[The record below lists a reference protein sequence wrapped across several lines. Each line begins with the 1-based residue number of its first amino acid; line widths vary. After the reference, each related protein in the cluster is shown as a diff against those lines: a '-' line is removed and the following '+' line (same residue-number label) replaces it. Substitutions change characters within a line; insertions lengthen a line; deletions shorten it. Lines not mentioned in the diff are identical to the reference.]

1 MALGPDFRPAE
12 ESNTGGCWRLHTS
25 SQPQPQSGPSKV
37 RGEELSSTI
46 DSVGESASFYEALTG
61 GGELQQLVAAAG
73 WTGVTFAAG
82 VLSNLCRAT
91 ATTALQLATNRPAA
105 AKPTIRTFRRT
116 FPAPAEE
123 QLCNAVQFF
132 CKTAP
137 SASLARKVHLVR
149 PGPVLL
155 SGEGRGAGLAR
166 IVGKQV
172 RSWSNWHGLHQLGGS
187 TRRLLLQA
195 KGKRGSDWRRV
206 LDPNSCDPDTTL
218 ESRLWGIE

>member
-12 ESNTGGCWRLHTS
+12 ESNTGGLRALLAPPHFKPTPTS
-25 SQPQPQSGPSKV
+25 IWAKV

-46 DSVGESASFYEALTG
+46 DSGGERASFYEALTG
-61 GGELQQLVAAAG
+61 GGELQQLVAAG

-91 ATTALQLATNRPAA
+91 ATTALQLATNRPAT

-132 CKTAP
+132 CKTAS

-149 PGPVLL
+149 PGPIRL
-155 SGEGRGAGLAR
+155 SGEGRGARLAR

-195 KGKRGSDWRRV
+195 KGKRASDWRRV
-206 LDPNSCDPDTTL
+206 LEPNSCDLDTTL
-218 ESRLWGIE
+218 ESRL